1 MLFLGLITEAKGIFD
16 LLDVITEHKAEW
28 NDKVVLH
35 IGGNGKV
42 EKLQKMIKESGIEN
56 LVKYEGWVS
65 GEKKSELL
73 NMADAF
79 ILPSYTEGVPISILE
94 AESYGLPILSTPVGG
109 IPEIVVD
116 EENGI
121 LFSPGDKQAMKCA
134 IDKLI
139 VSSVLCEEMGEKSK
153 RISKN
158 CYPFSIEGKLS
169 FLYATLK

>member
-1 MLFLGLITEAKGIFD
+1 MEQ
-16 LLDVITEHKAEW
+16 
-28 NDKVVLH
+28 
-35 IGGNGKV
+35 
-42 EKLQKMIKESGIEN
+42 LQKEIKEAGIEN
-56 LVKYEGWVS
+56 IVKYEGWVN
-65 GEKKSELL
+65 GEKKSTLL

-116 EENGI
+116 ERNGI
-121 LFSPGDKQAMKCA
+121 LFPPSDKQAMKCA

-139 VSSVLCEEMGEKSK
+139 LSSVLCEEMGEKSK
-153 RISKN
+153 LISEN
-158 CYPFSIEGKLS
+158 CYPSLIERKLS